1 MTEWIRT
8 CERREQLSGHERERG
23 RRRSRS
29 WSEGREFL
37 DSGEGCITISGLHQG
52 AVAGRGKLVASRRA
66 LANHT
71 SRTLAP
77 RAGSSSPTSLV
88 CCQPRAPHAHSDT
101 RHCRSTPRRPRPRPR
116 PRASPSPTTTP
127 PPPHLI
133 ARPPTL
139 DTRPSHPRHGEP
151 RCERRRKPL
160 DQPLLGPP
168 EPHRRPGHRDRGRVG
183 ARSVASRSC
192 SGRARHGG
200 AGLATGAVEPSA
212 HSSAA
217 LAHPAAHPPHD
228 PPVNPWLQTL
238 TPASLSP
245 RSQPRSACATS
256 RRASR
261 RRARR
266 TLSSSATCG
275 TSTAG

>member
-139 DTRPSHPRHGEP
+139 DTRHSTPAMASLAASAG
-151 RCERRRKPL
+151 
-160 DQPLLGPP
+160 
-168 EPHRRPGHRDRGRVG
+168 
-183 ARSVASRSC
+183 ASRSTNRY
-192 SGRARHGG
+192 SALQSLIADQDTEIEDELARGQSPLARALGGRGMAGRA
-200 AGLATGAVEPSA
+200 
-212 HSSAA
+212 
-217 LAHPAAHPPHD
+217 
-228 PPVNPWLQTL
+228 WLQELWSRARTAAQPSPTPPRTL
-238 TPASLSP
+238 RTTRRSTPG
-245 RSQPRSACATS
+245 S
-256 RRASR
+256 RR
-261 RRARR
+261 
-266 TLSSSATCG
+266 
-275 TSTAG
+275 